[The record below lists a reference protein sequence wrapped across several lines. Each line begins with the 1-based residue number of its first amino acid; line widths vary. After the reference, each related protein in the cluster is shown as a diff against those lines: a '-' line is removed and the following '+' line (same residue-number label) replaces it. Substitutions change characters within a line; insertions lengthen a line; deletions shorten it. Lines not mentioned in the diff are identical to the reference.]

1 MLFTKENALKVEW
14 DGVNAWAY
22 SSDTDLQSGSA
33 IYFEIKTHHGKCMSK
48 KSDRIYYVVDGEGEY
63 DVDGKSFP
71 VKKEDV
77 IIVPK
82 NTPYNYR
89 ATNNTILKV
98 FLVHTPAFDPDAEV
112 KFDDY

>member
-1 MLFTKENALKVEW
+1 MKFTKNDSLKIDW
-14 DGVNAWAY
+14 DGVNAWVY
-22 SSDTDLQSGSA
+22 SSNEDLEAGSA

-48 KSDRIYYVVDGEGEY
+48 KSDRIYYIVDGQGEY
-63 DVDGKSFP
+63 EIDGKTFS

-82 NTPYNYR
+82 NTPYDYK
-89 ATNNTILKV
+89 ATNDTILKV

-112 KFDDY
+112 KFDNY